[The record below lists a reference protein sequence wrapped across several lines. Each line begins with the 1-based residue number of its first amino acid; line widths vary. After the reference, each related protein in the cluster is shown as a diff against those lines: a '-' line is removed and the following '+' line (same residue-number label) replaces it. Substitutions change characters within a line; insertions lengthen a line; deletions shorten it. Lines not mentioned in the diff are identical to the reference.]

1 MRKVEEEC
9 GKLLRNR
16 EFAVKSAL
24 AQSLAVVTDGAN
36 PAAFFDSFADKE
48 CPRHSVCGA
57 VWKPRSIAYRC
68 LVCEVNPNSAVCV
81 DCFRA
86 GDHAGHDY
94 RIVHTNGG
102 CCDCGSTSAWH
113 ASGFCNKHGIKTAA
127 DGSPIYQPRL
137 PPAVCDDL
145 DSMLRLVLLRLE
157 EDVTGAMRD
166 GPLQELWSARQLRT
180 RQSDDAPVLVEQP
193 HGRPS
198 GMSDETE
205 QLIRAAQNGDARAVQ
220 RAAASGAVLD
230 AKDGSAFQTTALH
243 WAAQGGHVAAVRKL
257 LEAGASVNCTNAYR
271 QTALQCC
278 VFEGHL
284 RTAELLLAHGATP
297 QLEDL
302 VFGSALQIVRN
313 EKPRNHERMLPL
325 LLAAVERAEGAG
337 GASGGGG
344 GGAAASSTEAQDAAG
359 RPSTSVNGAGSS
371 DGGGG
376 GEAKAEPRRKS
387 SRGIRASVASAPS
400 ARSTPAVAPP
410 APAAAPAAA
419 APAAAL
425 PAAAPPPPPAEAKAG
440 AKAEPTIGAAV
451 HLEIARS
458 TLHWLGSLCEHG
470 DSVKQRI
477 AQALLGHP
485 SLLPRLLQLRL
496 QCDRPSPA
504 VIMAIEPLAE
514 LDELCYPLLMLPPFK
529 RALTAA
535 MLRIYPTLAGLPAAP
550 DTPDASNAGPTGAPT
565 ATPLASTWPPPRPA
579 LKSSHSV
586 RPSSFLEAFSVQLL
600 TSTAMVP
607 TLLECGA
614 VPRLLLTLGA
624 LFRLTLEPAEQMLR
638 PNMDAAVAA
647 AMSTEAGTEAEGQ
660 DEHSAGFYMASRTE
674 DSASAAEALRTWL
687 LFASYDEQVEGYSI
701 WVQSN
706 PEARAAHGADDT
718 YRAAIKKAAALFE
731 NGQSLDRLY
740 SPSRLGPGAPLPSAA
755 ELSWLACLA
764 LNPAGAGSQ
773 NDPQCQ
779 MSALVAELASR
790 AVALEPSL
798 GRAGASR
805 LEVVRPLDAVNAAQ
819 AVADDPALA
828 AAAAGTAAV
837 RAAAVAFVG
846 ETAGPPGGAPAS
858 APASASAAAAAAAAA
873 SPLVDASATLA
884 SASLVTAAASLARSA
899 VRHSVAAGAAEGRGR
914 MNPSYPEPDDLLGG
928 YGDGPLPPFASAF
941 GHSPFGRARRDVA
954 RHAAQAHT
962 GFSTVQVQAAAAMS
976 AAAKLAAQRPA
987 ATSTSSTPAVEGGG
1001 STHADVPNG
1010 AQLLQWHLPNGEAVA
1025 AAAHAV
1031 LRQLTEEGW
1040 LTGADVAPVLRLLL
1054 MWLSLPA
1061 PDAAPERPA
1070 TSTAAR
1076 AREGGRDAFGVII
1089 AAPPSPERPTTVAAA
1104 AAAADAAV
1112 AIAADAD
1119 AAVAALS
1126 AAATATALAGSPAA
1140 SPVASR
1146 LAANC
1151 METSGL
1157 LDQLS
1162 AVNDRLVAL
1171 HEYAASRREGGRP
1184 IEGVVFEGVVIEPAA
1199 RLQRA
1204 MDELQRAR
1212 EELRRAEALQSPLGR
1227 GSGPTQSPDPSLQS
1241 QSPLAP
1247 HSARQLAQRALDAV
1261 KWSEWLDEEYD
1272 AAAGDGS
1279 RAWLVSAEEVP

>member
-24 AQSLAVVTDGAN
+24 AQSLAVVTDGAD
-36 PAAFFDSFADKE
+36 PAAFFDNFADKE

-57 VWKPRSIAYRC
+57 VWRPRSIAYRC

-127 DGSPIYQPRL
+127 DGSPIYQPLL

-145 DSMLRLVLLRLE
+145 DAMLRLVLLRLE
-157 EDVTGAMRD
+157 EDATGAMRD

-180 RQSDDAPVLVEQP
+180 RQSDDAQVLLEQP

-325 LLAAVERAEGAG
+325 LLEAVARAEAAAE
-337 GASGGGG
+337 ASGGGVPHYSALVG
-344 GGAAASSTEAQDAAG
+344 GGAAASSTEAAD
-359 RPSTSVNGAGSS
+359 RPSTGLNGAGSS
-371 DGGGG
+371 GGG

-387 SRGIRASVASAPS
+387 SRGSKASVATAAPAA
-400 ARSTPAVAPP
+400 ARSTPAAAPP
-410 APAAAPAAA
+410 PPAA

-425 PAAAPPPPPAEAKAG
+425 PAAAPAAGAAGAAAE

-458 TLHWLGSLCEHG
+458 TLHWLGALCEHG

-529 RALTAA
+529 RALTSA
-535 MLRIYPTLAGLPAAP
+535 MLDIYPTLAGLPAAP
-550 DTPDASNAGPTGAPT
+550 DAADAPDAPAGAPT
-565 ATPLASTWPPPRPA
+565 ATPLVSTWPPPRPA
-579 LKSSHSV
+579 LRTSHAV

-647 AMSTEAGTEAEGQ
+647 AMSTEAEGQ
-660 DEHSAGFYMASRTE
+660 GDHSPGFYMASRTE
-674 DSASAAEALRTWL
+674 DGASAAEALRTWL
-687 LFASYDEQVEGYSI
+687 LFASFEEEEVPPH
-701 WVQSN
+701 
-706 PEARAAHGADDT
+706 PEAQSAAAAAEAAAASRAAHGAEPA
-718 YRAAIKKAAALFE
+718 YRAAIRQAAALFD

-755 ELSWLACLA
+755 DLGWLACLA
-764 LNPAGAGSQ
+764 LNPAGAGGQS
-773 NDPQCQ
+773 DPQCQ

-790 AVALEPSL
+790 AVASGLV
-798 GRAGASR
+798 SR
-805 LEVVRPLDAVNAAQ
+805 LEVVRPLDTVDAAQ
-819 AVADDPALA
+819 AVAADPALA

-837 RAAAVAFVG
+837 RAAAVAFRV
-846 ETAGPPGGAPAS
+846 ETAAPPGGAPSGAP
-858 APASASAAAAAAAAA
+858 APASASASPAGAAAKG
-873 SPLVDASATLA
+873 PLVDASATLA

-899 VRHSVAAGAAEGRGR
+899 VRHSVAAGAGEGRGR
-914 MNPSYPEPDDLLGG
+914 MHPAYPEPDDVNFIMGGGGQFLGG
-928 YGDGPLPPFASAF
+928 GGGGGGGGEFHSRF
-941 GHSPFGRARRDVA
+941 GQTPFGRARRDVA

-962 GFSTVQVQAAAAMS
+962 GFSNLQVQAAAAMS
-976 AAAKLAAQRPA
+976 AAAKLAAH
-987 ATSTSSTPAVEGGG
+987 SSAMTTEGIG
-1001 STHADVPNG
+1001 
-1010 AQLLQWHLPNGEAVA
+1010 AVA

-1040 LTGADVAPVLRLLL
+1040 LTGDDVAPVLRLLL

-1061 PDAAPERPA
+1061 PDAAPERP
-1070 TSTAAR
+1070 TTISAAV
-1076 AREGGRDAFGVII
+1076 AAADAALVAGASI
-1089 AAPPSPERPTTVAAA
+1089 AAGAAA
-1104 AAAADAAV
+1104 AAAAMV
-1112 AIAADAD
+1112 
-1119 AAVAALS
+1119 
-1126 AAATATALAGSPAA
+1126 GSPAA

-1146 LAANC
+1146 SAANRV
-1151 METSGL
+1151 ETSGL

-1162 AVNDRLVAL
+1162 AVNDRLIAL
-1171 HEYAASRREGGRP
+1171 HDYAASQRP
-1184 IEGVVFEGVVIEPAA
+1184 AVTSAEEYDALEPAD

-1204 MDELQRAR
+1204 EEELRRAR
-1212 EELRRAEALQSPLGR
+1212 EELRRAEALRSPLG
-1227 GSGPTQSPDPSLQS
+1227 GPNPSLQS

-1279 RAWLVSAEEVP
+1279 RAWLVSAEEVGGVAVVGVAIVSSAWLRSAKGGAAPRAPCP